1 MCDSERRMKVDLHLQ
16 QKTAIVV
23 ASTKGLGKATALC
36 LAQEGANVTIC
47 GRDEAALAS
56 VRAELEQAT
65 GRAPFAIIVDVTK
78 EEDIKRLVDETVR
91 HFGGVDI
98 LINNSGGPATGTFD
112 QLTDEQW
119 VKAFELNLLS
129 YVRAIRAVLPHMR
142 AKQFGRIINFASS
155 SFKQPLENLI
165 LSNTFRTGVLGLAKT
180 LSAELGPD
188 GILINTIGPGRI
200 ATDRVAQLDSMRA
213 DALNT
218 DTDDVRRKWEAMI
231 PLGRYGQPD
240 EFARMVTFLASGA
253 NTYVTGQA
261 FLVDGGLVRAI

>member
-1 MCDSERRMKVDLHLQ
+1 MDLHLQ
-16 QKTAIVV
+16 GKTAIVL
-23 ASTKGLGKATALC
+23 ASSKGLGRATARC

-47 GRDEAALAS
+47 GRDEAALAA

-65 GRAPFAIIVDVTK
+65 GKAPLAVTIDVTK
-78 EEDIKRLVDETVR
+78 EEDIKRLVEETVR

-119 VKAFELNLLS
+119 IKAFELNLLS

-142 AKQFGRIINFASS
+142 TNQFGRIINFASS

-200 ATDRVAQLDSMRA
+200 ATDRVAQLDGMRA
-213 DALNT
+213 ETLKTNVDE
-218 DTDDVRRKWEAMI
+218 VRRNSEKAI

-240 EFARMVTFLASGA
+240 EFARMVTFLASPA
-253 NTYVTGQA
+253 NSYVTGQA

>member
-1 MCDSERRMKVDLHLQ
+1 MDLQLQ
-16 QKTAIVV
+16 GRTALVL
-23 ASTKGLGKATALC
+23 ASSKGLGKATALC

-47 GRDEAALAS
+47 GRDEQAMEA
-56 VRAELEQAT
+56 VRAEIEQAA
-65 GRAPFAIIVDVTK
+65 GQSPLAVPVDVTK
-78 EEDIKRLVDETVR
+78 PGDIERVVQETVR
-91 HFGGVDI
+91 HFGSVDI
-98 LINNSGGPATGTFD
+98 LVNNSGGPATGKFD

-119 VKAFELNLLS
+119 ILAFELNLLS

-142 AKQFGRIINFASS
+142 AKQFGRIVNFASS

-200 ATDRVAQLDSMRA
+200 ATDRVQQLDGLSA
-213 DALNT
+213 QGQGISAEE
-218 DTDDVRRKWEAMI
+218 VRQNWEKQI
-231 PLGRYGQPD
+231 PVGRYGQPD
-240 EFARMVTFLASGA
+240 EFARMVTFLASPA
-253 NTYVTGQA
+253 NSYITGQS